1 MSISRREYAPEQIEN
16 LRAADMTA
24 IATTEY
30 DSQIFKVEEFFV
42 YKVWVDIAA
51 AGSASGVATLS
62 VLLYAVNLTT
72 VLDEWDLLTGIDTST
87 DTEKNLVLFGA
98 GISAG
103 VKGNATLGLELATF
117 KVNFNLQLQLTVTTQ
132 ATGTATAAV
141 RMLAEG

>member
-1 MSISRREYAPEQIEN
+1 MSINRREYAPEQIDN

-24 IATTEY
+24 VALTEY
-30 DSQIFKVEEFFV
+30 RSQVFNVKEFFV
-42 YKVWVDIAA
+42 YKVWVDISA

-62 VLLYAVNLTT
+62 ALLIAADGSTI
-72 VLDEWDLLTGIDTST
+72 LDEWDLLTGIVTST

-98 GISAG
+98 GISSG
-103 VKGNATLGLELATF
+103 VKGNATLGTLLATL
-117 KVNFNLQLQLTVTTQ
+117 KLTFNMQLELTVTTQ

>member
-1 MSISRREYAPEQIEN
+1 MSIKRREYAPEQIDN

-24 IATTEY
+24 VALVEY
-30 DSQIFKVEEFFV
+30 DSQIFRVEEFFV
-42 YKVWVDIAA
+42 FKVWVDISA

-62 VLLYAVNLTT
+62 VLLYAADKTT
-72 VLDEWDLLTGIDTST
+72 VLDEWDLLTLIDTST

-98 GISAG
+98 GVAAAK
-103 VKGNATLGLELATF
+103 KGNATLGALLLSF
-117 KVNFNLQLQLTVTTQ
+117 KVNFQMQLRLTVTTQ